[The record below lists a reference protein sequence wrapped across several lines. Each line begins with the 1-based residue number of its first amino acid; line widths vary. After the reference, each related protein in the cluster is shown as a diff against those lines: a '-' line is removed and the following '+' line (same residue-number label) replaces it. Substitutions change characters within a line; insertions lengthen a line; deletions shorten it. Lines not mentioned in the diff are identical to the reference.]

1 MAEQIA
7 LPGHEGQQL
16 ELAAG
21 AQPSGQS
28 SRGSGTIW
36 VGRDL
41 RRLVG
46 DVVVPLFGV
55 GFWLPWLFIW
65 PGEVLKEKH
74 PPVAVFVYLVVVAVA
89 VSSALYRGWRLGV
102 RFDDLGVMVC
112 NPFRTYRIAWAEAGS
127 FADGTTDGRNW
138 ALTVLLRRGGDV
150 TATATRGR
158 PGSPEILMAVRR
170 AAARHQVPARLTG
183 VGAERPRAWRDDADE
198 ARRQGALFVVWLVVT
213 VLALAAVVPLFW
225 WGRSHASAHHLGNQY
240 PAVFAAGLA
249 VVGLFAAQAAW
260 DKRQRFLG
268 RRRIPAAD
276 RYGEG
281 GWFAV
286 PLPKGGGFVPG
297 LIARTEPRPDGLL
310 LCYFFAPT
318 GTAELTLGQLRE
330 LTAADARLVQ
340 RLDGLAPKWP
350 LLGRAEAWDRSA
362 WPVPAFGR
370 LDKKTGQSV
379 RDIYD
384 DDLRFVSEEIADWE
398 ELDGLPPTELLS
410 PYGAAERL
418 AGLLRDKPP
427 TTLHP

>member
-1 MAEQIA
+1 
-7 LPGHEGQQL
+7 
-16 ELAAG
+16 
-21 AQPSGQS
+21 
-28 SRGSGTIW
+28 
-36 VGRDL
+36 
-41 RRLVG
+41 
-46 DVVVPLFGV
+46 
-55 GFWLPWLFIW
+55 
-65 PGEVLKEKH
+65 
-74 PPVAVFVYLVVVAVA
+74 
-89 VSSALYRGWRLGV
+89 
-102 RFDDLGVMVC
+102 
-112 NPFRTYRIAWAEAGS
+112 
-127 FADGTTDGRNW
+127 
-138 ALTVLLRRGGDV
+138 
-150 TATATRGR
+150 
-158 PGSPEILMAVRR
+158 
-170 AAARHQVPARLTG
+170 
-183 VGAERPRAWRDDADE
+183 
-198 ARRQGALFVVWLVVT
+198 
-213 VLALAAVVPLFW
+213 
-225 WGRSHASAHHLGNQY
+225 
-240 PAVFAAGLA
+240 

-286 PLPKGGGFVPG
+286 PLPKDAGFVPG